1 MLSWLHSPAEDPR
14 AAQVVYR
21 GAWAGPSLQLHYSF
35 DGWVV
40 PPSEVELHP
49 MESGDLVSE
58 PIDVT
63 GRVVLDGAFTDGDEW
78 DNNEELNYRLWVPF
92 DPIDAHLH
100 VSGPGTGNLGM
111 PSLRSAMASMGIQA
125 GIVSWVDN
133 RALSRL
139 PLSDAGLYPLVWVR
153 PEQTN
158 VAEVGDR
165 LSNGFCGIKLHPTV
179 DDYPADTPSLDPY
192 MKEALKSG
200 RPVACHAAPG
210 TADPDHIRALAER
223 FPEVPVILYH
233 TYLGPDEGRRRAVRH
248 AKEVPNLYLETSWCR
263 SDIVL
268 ELIDEVGADRVLFG
282 SDASI
287 DGSPHYCRQPPNVD
301 GVDTYLG
308 VLRALASSLRPDEA
322 RKVTAEN
329 AQQLFGLARLP
340 DDNGRAGSQRAG

>member
-1 MLSWLHSPAEDPR
+1 MVSWLQSPADDPS
-14 AAQVVYR
+14 AARVVYR
-21 GAWAGPSLQLHYSF
+21 GALAGRPLLLHYSF
-35 DGWVV
+35 DGWVM
-40 PPSEVELHP
+40 PPREVELRP
-49 MESGDLVSE
+49 LESGDLVSE
-58 PIDVT
+58 PIDVS
-63 GRVVLDGAFTDGDEW
+63 GRVVLDGAFTDGEEW
-78 DNNEELNYRLWVPF
+78 DNNQELNYRLWVPF

-100 VSGPGTGNLGM
+100 VSGPGAGNLGM
-111 PSLRSAMASMGIQA
+111 PSLRSAMASMGIYG

-139 PLSDAGLYPLVWVR
+139 PLSEAGLHPLVWVR
-153 PEQTN
+153 PDQTN
-158 VAEVGDR
+158 VAEVGER

-192 MKEALKSG
+192 MNEALTSS

-223 FPEVPVILYH
+223 FPEVSVILYH

-248 AKEVPNLYLETSWCR
+248 AQELPNLYLETSWCR

-308 VLRALASSLRPDEA
+308 VLSALACSLQPDEA
-322 RKVTAEN
+322 RKVTSEN
-329 AQQLFGLARLP
+329 AQRLFGL
-340 DDNGRAGSQRAG
+340 